1 MDAPAFVDCHSHAVP
16 SGDDGAQS
24 LAEGEALCADAAVH
38 GTAVLFATP
47 HVWPRLT
54 LTPARLRAVQQAYA
68 VLHGRASLD
77 LRLGFELTP
86 TRALLA
92 DDLRR
97 YVLGGTE
104 CVLLDTPFVG
114 SLDLLAALADRARA
128 QGLRP
133 ILAHP
138 ERSEAVQDDPASA
151 RDLAGRGWLL
161 QVNASSLLGRHGE
174 GAETLGWRLVSSG
187 LAALVASDGHRLTRP
202 ARLDEAF
209 AAVKARMGE
218 GAGRLFDGSALGVL
232 ALSEEPTRSRAASTG
247 A

>member
-24 LAEGEALCADAAVH
+24 LAEGEALCGDAAVH

-114 SLDLLAALADRARA
+114 SLDLLAALADRAQA

-138 ERSEAVQDDPASA
+138 ERAEA
-151 RDLAGRGWLL
+151 
-161 QVNASSLLGRHGE
+161 
-174 GAETLGWRLVSSG
+174 LGWRLVSSG

-209 AAVKARMGE
+209 AAVKAKTGE